1 MAENLP
7 SRIKIS
13 FCMPTRNRASF
24 IGEAIESIIAQSDDR
39 VEIMIVDGASTDN
52 TAEIVATYQKKFK
65 NISYHFEK
73 ENGGVDRDMAKALT
87 YAQGEYC
94 WLFSDDD
101 AVKPG
106 AVSRI
111 LAEIESKCDV
121 YLCNV
126 IACDLSLRPF
136 RDRYWLS
143 SKVDDNVF
151 HLHDKKEFIAY
162 CSYANSIGALF
173 SYWSSTILRRGSWS
187 SVGLSPDFDGT
198 AYGLAAS
205 VFSFAQRKCTIKYIK
220 EPQVFWRN
228 DNASFQNEGG
238 LVKRFL
244 IDLDGYLKI
253 ANELLPSDPQV
264 QNAFRRVMTREHPW
278 YTIVHVASLIKDPLE
293 WRSFRSKILQF
304 NYHPVIADICYEL
317 SRNYGLVL
325 AGVKLKRVMLKNP
338 WINKVLHFFGLRHVS
353 LL

>member
-13 FCMPTRNRASF
+13 FCIPTRNRANF
-24 IGEAIESIIAQSDDR
+24 IGEALESIIAQSDDR

-52 TAEIVATYQKKFK
+52 TAEVVATYQKRFK
-65 NISYHFEK
+65 NISYRFEK

-101 AVKPG
+101 AIKPG
-106 AVSRI
+106 AVSRV

-143 SKVDDNVF
+143 SKVGDHVF
-151 HLHDKKEFIAY
+151 RLHDREEFIAY
-162 CSYANSIGALF
+162 CDYANSIGALF
-173 SYWSSTILRRGSWS
+173 SYWSSTIVRRESWR

-205 VFSFAQRKCTIKYIK
+205 VFSFAQKKCTIKYIK

-244 IDLDGYLKI
+244 IDFDGYLKI
-253 ANELLPSDPQV
+253 ASELLPGDPQV

-278 YTIVHVASLIKDPLE
+278 YTIVHVTSLIDNAE
-293 WRSFRSKILQF
+293 QWRLFRDKMLRFKYSAAM
-304 NYHPVIADICYEL
+304 IAVCYLL
-317 SRNYGLVL
+317 SRQKNLVFL
-325 AGVKLKRVMLKNP
+325 SVLIKRKIVKSRWV
-338 WINKVLHFFGLRHVS
+338 
-353 LL
+353 